1 MLLIHAYLFFRQKY
15 TMSLNW
21 AMKTVEEEEVR
32 ALRALHKMTLGLL
45 SWQCLFVCYGRFA
58 LPGKI
63 MADRAFAGSRKK
75 ISTINSNHAYSKM
88 DPVQNHV
95 SACSVSV

>member
-1 MLLIHAYLFFRQKY
+1 
-15 TMSLNW
+15 
-21 AMKTVEEEEVR
+21 MKTVKEEIR
-32 ALRALHKMTLGLL
+32 ALRALHKMTLELL

-75 ISTINSNHAYSKM
+75 NINNK
-88 DPVQNHV
+88 
-95 SACSVSV
+95 

>member
-32 ALRALHKMTLGLL
+32 ALRALRALHKMALGLL
-45 SWQCLFVCYGRFA
+45 TWQCLFVCYGRFA

-75 ISTINSNHAYSKM
+75 NINNK
-88 DPVQNHV
+88 
-95 SACSVSV
+95 